1 MTPTILEKKE
11 EQQKNRS
18 VHAGLLNVDEQIKEG
33 SKKDTSIMPESD
45 VIEETSE
52 AIMPEIKGLE
62 ILKEGTYAVDLE
74 KTISDMFAVITK
86 MEAQLDS
93 VLKLNANLERDLETS
108 KEMIIDLK
116 AEKSHLEDTIARME
130 EEIPSKRE
138 LQIEIDHL
146 IDERNDAQGSIREMK
161 LKIEK
166 MQKEA
171 VQYQSQITSLRED
184 KKDAIIETD
193 YIESKLN
200 AVLEKNRNYD
210 NEINVLRGENLT
222 HIEKIKSLE
231 QELNETFEEKH
242 RLFKELKDAN
252 WTG

>member
-1 MTPTILEKKE
+1 MTPTTLEKKE
-11 EQQKNRS
+11 DQQKNGS
-18 VHAGLLNVDEQIKEG
+18 VHADLLDVDEQIKEG
-33 SKKDTSIMPESD
+33 SKEDASIMPESD

-74 KTISDMFAVITK
+74 KTISDMIAVIEK
-86 MEAQLDS
+86 VEAQLES
-93 VLKLNANLERDLETS
+93 VLKLNANLEKDLETS

-116 AEKSHLEDTIARME
+116 AEKSHLEDTVARME

-146 IDERNDAQGSIREMK
+146 IEERNDAQRSIREMK

-171 VQYQSQITSLRED
+171 VQYQNQITSLRED
-184 KKDAIIETD
+184 KKDAIVETE
-193 YIESKLN
+193 YLESKLN
-200 AVLEKNRNYD
+200 AVLEKNRNYE
-210 NEINVLRGENLT
+210 NEINVLRGEKLT
-222 HIEKIKSLE
+222 HMEKIKSLE
-231 QELNETFEEKH
+231 QERTQRNIRGKSQ
-242 RLFKELKDAN
+242 AY
-252 WTG
+252 

>member
-11 EQQKNRS
+11 EQQKNGS

-52 AIMPEIKGLE
+52 AIMPEVKGLE

-74 KTISDMFAVITK
+74 KTISDMLAVINK

-138 LQIEIDHL
+138 LQLEIDHL

>member
-1 MTPTILEKKE
+1 MTPTTLEKKE
-11 EQQKNRS
+11 EQQKNGF
-18 VHAGLLNVDEQIKEG
+18 VPTDLLNVDEQIKER
-33 SKKDTSIMPESD
+33 SKKDASIEDTSIMPESD

-74 KTISDMFAVITK
+74 KTISDMITVIEK
-86 MEAQLDS
+86 MEVQLES
-93 VLKLNANLERDLETS
+93 VLKLNANLEKDLEIS

-116 AEKSHLEDTIARME
+116 AEKSHLEDTVGRME

-138 LQIEIDHL
+138 LQMEMDHL
-146 IDERNDAQGSIREMK
+146 IEERNDAQRSIREMK
-161 LKIEK
+161 FKIEK

-171 VQYQSQITSLRED
+171 VQYQNQITSLRED

-200 AVLEKNRNYD
+200 AVLEQNRNYE
-210 NEINVLRGENLT
+210 NEINVLRGEKLT
-222 HIEKIKSLE
+222 HMEKIKSLE
-231 QELNETFEEKH
+231 QERTQRNIRGKSQDF
-242 RLFKELKDAN
+242 
-252 WTG
+252 